1 MGGIGSGRWGARATR
16 PTVETTPSVDV
27 LAWYRAGVLRAG
39 IAFDNVWRCWEDEAV
54 FHVRVSEPGSVVVTY
69 RVGGDAPEPVEERV
83 SVEWSLWSFR
93 GPRPAFTCPRC
104 ARRAMRLYAGPRLAC
119 RICHQ
124 LAYESQREDRE
135 ALALRRARKLRG
147 RLGAFGGVLGPMPGC
162 PRGMWWRTYDRVFN
176 QIVTAERV
184 GARKMLRLLAR
195 TDRRR
200 MRRRVG

>member
-1 MGGIGSGRWGARATR
+1 MELPGATAGLHVPEVCSPRDAPLR
-16 PTVETTPSVDV
+16 GPSS
-27 LAWYRAGVLRAG
+27 
-39 IAFDNVWRCWEDEAV
+39 
-54 FHVRVSEPGSVVVTY
+54 RVS
-69 RVGGDAPEPVEERV
+69 
-83 SVEWSLWSFR
+83 
-93 GPRPAFTCPRC
+93 
-104 ARRAMRLYAGPRLAC
+104 
-119 RICHQ
+119 HQ

>member
-16 PTVETTPSVDV
+16 PRVETTPWVDV
-27 LAWYRAGVLRAG
+27 LDWYRARVLKPG
-39 IAFDNVWRCWEDEAV
+39 SAFKAIWRCWEDETV
-54 FHVRVSEPGSVVVTY
+54 FDVRVIEPGSVVVSY
-69 RVGGDAPEPVEERV
+69 RAGGDAPETIGERV

-104 ARRAMRLYAGPRLAC
+104 ARRAMRLYARPRLAC

-147 RLGAFGGVLGPMPGC
+147 RLGDSGGVLGPMPAW
-162 PRGMWWRTYDRVFN
+162 PRGMWWRTYDRVFDE
-176 QIVTAERV
+176 IVAAERV

-195 TDRRR
+195 TQGR
-200 MRRRVG
+200 MRRRGG